1 MQAFFDMLFSEGRVR
16 LASDQPPRP
25 PDVEAAADDILRFER
40 QYRINLAGT
49 PPAPSRG
56 AVCWGAQRLYRAAQF
71 LVYRDLGPKQLA
83 QDLSVPCPEKPGAEA
98 CYGVDLCFRFLP
110 DVIRLAR
117 AASQSDPLVEQLM
130 AWAGQWP
137 LSSVGVSGV
146 TCGAID
152 GFIGDESLRLLY
164 VDRIIAAKDTS
175 RLGDAR
181 VNEAIRAALGAFPE
195 FAPELAAVLNL
206 TPLETQPA

>member
-25 PDVEAAADDILRFER
+25 PDVEAAADDVLRFER
-40 QYRINLAGT
+40 QYRLNLAGT

-56 AVCWGAQRLYRAAQF
+56 AVCWGAACLYRAAQF
-71 LVYRDLGPKQLA
+71 LVYRDLGPALLKR
-83 QDLSVPCPEKPGAEA
+83 DLSSPCPEQAKPEV

-110 DVIRLAR
+110 DLIRLAR
-117 AASQSDPLVEQLM
+117 AAAQSDPLVEQLM
-130 AWAGQWP
+130 AWSGQWP

-152 GFIGDESLRLLY
+152 GFIADESLRLLY
-164 VDRIIAAKDTS
+164 VDRIIATKDTS
-175 RLGDAR
+175 RLADER
-181 VNEAIRAALGAFPE
+181 VREAVRAALGAFPE
-195 FAPELAAVLNL
+195 LSSEIAAALNPP
-206 TPLETQPA
+206 PLEAQPV